1 MPFTL
6 CGLDDDES
14 ILCTLEAMAKTQGW
28 LFLGTTRVEQC
39 LAWVGQED
47 IDMFLLDYHM
57 PGANGLDVLSQIKAI
72 APALPVLMLTVE
84 QQPRVAE
91 ELLVAGA
98 DDFINKPIHLADFLS
113 RINLHR
119 KLQLSKKNPEKG
131 ISREKVRRV
140 LTFLRA
146 HDVPVEISVVS
157 MDCEMSYA
165 TAHRYLD
172 YLVRNG
178 LVISEEIPRSGKLG
192 RPTHAYRFRGIAS
205 TDSPPALPILTPG
218 PGPAPGQ

>member
-1 MPFTL
+1 
-6 CGLDDDES
+6 
-14 ILCTLEAMAKTQGW
+14 MAKTQGW
-28 LFLGTTRVEQC
+28 IFLGTTRVEQC
-39 LAWVGQED
+39 LAWVAQED

-57 PGANGLDVLSQIKAI
+57 PGANGLDVLGQIKAI
-72 APALPVLMLTVE
+72 APALTVLILTVE

-119 KLQLSKKNPEKG
+119 KLQSSKRNPEKG
-131 ISREKVRRV
+131 ISREKMRRI
-140 LTFLRA
+140 LTYLRSN
-146 HDVPVEISVVS
+146 DVPVEINEVS
-157 MDCEMSYA
+157 LQCEMSYA

-178 LVISEEIPRSGKLG
+178 FVISDELPRSGKQG
-192 RPTHAYRFRGIAS
+192 RPTHSYRFRGITSAD
-205 TDSPPALPILTPG
+205 TPPD
-218 PGPAPGQ
+218 

>member
-28 LFLGTTRVEQC
+28 IFLGTTRVEQC
-39 LAWVGQED
+39 LAWVAQED

-57 PGANGLDVLSQIKAI
+57 PGANGLDVLGQIKAI
-72 APALPVLMLTVE
+72 APALTVLILTVE

-119 KLQLSKKNPEKG
+119 KLQSSKRNPEKG
-131 ISREKVRRV
+131 ISREKMRRI
-140 LTFLRA
+140 LTYLRSN
-146 HDVPVEISVVS
+146 DVSVEINEVS
-157 MDCEMSYA
+157 LQCEMSYA

-172 YLVRNG
+172 YLVRTG
-178 LVISEEIPRSGKLG
+178 FVISDELPRSGKQG
-192 RPTHAYRFRGIAS
+192 RPTHSYRFRGITSAD
-205 TDSPPALPILTPG
+205 TPPD
-218 PGPAPGQ
+218 

>member
-28 LFLGTTRVEQC
+28 TFLGTTRVEQC
-39 LAWVGQED
+39 LAWVAQED
-47 IDMFLLDYHM
+47 IEMFLLDYHM
-57 PGANGLDVLSQIKAI
+57 PGANGLDVLNQIKAI
-72 APALPVLMLTVE
+72 APALPVLILTVE
-84 QQPRVAE
+84 QRPQIAE
-91 ELLVAGA
+91 ELLLAGA

-119 KLQLSKKNPEKG
+119 KLHHSKRNAEKG
-131 ISREKVRRV
+131 ISREKVQRV
-140 LTFLRA
+140 LAYLRSI
-146 HDVPVEISVVS
+146 DVPVETSEVSVG
-157 MDCEMSYA
+157 CGMSYA

-178 LVISEEIPRSGKLG
+178 FVISEELPRSGRLG
-192 RPTHAYRFRGIAS
+192 RPAHSYRFRGIAPAD
-205 TDSPPALPILTPG
+205 TPPD
-218 PGPAPGQ
+218 

>member
-28 LFLGTTRVEQC
+28 IFLGTTRVEQC
-39 LAWVGQED
+39 LAWVAQED
-47 IDMFLLDYHM
+47 IDIFLLDYHM
-57 PGANGLDVLSQIKAI
+57 PGANGLDVLGQIKAI
-72 APALPVLMLTVE
+72 APALTVLILTVE

-119 KLQLSKKNPEKG
+119 KLQSSKRNPEKG
-131 ISREKVRRV
+131 ISREKMRRI
-140 LTFLRA
+140 LTYLRSN
-146 HDVPVEISVVS
+146 DVPVEINEVS
-157 MDCEMSYA
+157 LQCEMSYA

-178 LVISEEIPRSGKLG
+178 FVISDELPRSGKQG
-192 RPTHAYRFRGIAS
+192 RPTHSYRFRGITSAD
-205 TDSPPALPILTPG
+205 TPPD
-218 PGPAPGQ
+218 

>member
-28 LFLGTTRVEQC
+28 FFLGTTRLEQC
-39 LAWVGQED
+39 LAWVAEED

-57 PGANGLDVLSQIKAI
+57 PGSNGLDVLRQIKVI
-72 APALPVLMLTVE
+72 APALPVLILTIE
-84 QQPRVAE
+84 QQPHVAE

-119 KLQLSKKNPEKG
+119 KLHVSKRNPEKG
-131 ISREKVRRV
+131 ISREKMRRI
-140 LTFLRA
+140 LTYLRA
-146 HDVPVEISVVS
+146 TEVPAEINEVS
-157 MDCEMSYA
+157 MECGMSYA

-172 YLVRNG
+172 YLVRSG
-178 LVISEEIPRSGKLG
+178 FVISDELPRSGKQG
-192 RPTHAYRFRGIAS
+192 RPTNSYRFRGIAS
-205 TDSPPALPILTPG
+205 SDLPLD
-218 PGPAPGQ
+218 

>member
-28 LFLGTTRVEQC
+28 IFLGTTRVEQC
-39 LAWVGQED
+39 LAWVAQED

-57 PGANGLDVLSQIKAI
+57 PGANGLDVLGQIKAI
-72 APALPVLMLTVE
+72 APALTVLILTVE

-91 ELLVAGA
+91 VLLVAGA

-119 KLQLSKKNPEKG
+119 KLQSSKRNPEKG
-131 ISREKVRRV
+131 ISREKMRRI
-140 LTFLRA
+140 LTYLRSN
-146 HDVPVEISVVS
+146 DVPVEINEVS
-157 MDCEMSYA
+157 LQCEMSYA

-178 LVISEEIPRSGKLG
+178 FVISDELPRSGKQG
-192 RPTHAYRFRGIAS
+192 RPTHSYRFRGITSAD
-205 TDSPPALPILTPG
+205 TPPD
-218 PGPAPGQ
+218 

>member
-28 LFLGTTRVEQC
+28 SFLGTTCVEQC
-39 LAWVGQED
+39 LTWIAQED
-47 IDMFLLDYHM
+47 IEMVLLDYHM
-57 PGANGLDVLSQIKAI
+57 PGANGLDVLNQIKAV
-72 APALPVLMLTVE
+72 APSLPVLILTVE
-84 QQPRVAE
+84 QQPQIAE
-91 ELLVAGA
+91 GLLLAGA

-119 KLQLSKKNPEKG
+119 KLNLSRRGAEKG
-131 ISREKVRRV
+131 ISRERMRRV
-140 LTFLRA
+140 LNYLKSKG
-146 HDVPVEISVVS
+146 VPAEISEVS
-157 MDCEMSYA
+157 VECGMSYA

-178 LVISEEIPRSGKLG
+178 FVISDEVPRSGKLG
-192 RPTHAYRFRGIAS
+192 RPTHSYRFHGIAS
-205 TDSPPALPILTPG
+205 AASTPD
-218 PGPAPGQ
+218 

>member
-28 LFLGTTRVEQC
+28 IFLGTTRVEQC
-39 LAWVGQED
+39 LAWVAQED
-47 IDMFLLDYHM
+47 IEIFLLDYHM
-57 PGANGLDVLSQIKAI
+57 PGANGLDVLNQIKAI
-72 APALPVLMLTVE
+72 APALPVLILTVE
-84 QQPRVAE
+84 QQPQIAE
-91 ELLVAGA
+91 ELLLAGA

-119 KLQLSKKNPEKG
+119 KLHHSRRNPEKG
-131 ISREKVRRV
+131 ISREKMRRV
-140 LTFLRA
+140 LTYLKSNDA
-146 HDVPVEISVVS
+146 PVEINEVSVE
-157 MDCEMSYA
+157 CGMSYA

-178 LVISEEIPRSGKLG
+178 LVISDEVQRAGKLG
-192 RPTHAYRFRGIAS
+192 RPTHSYRFRGIVAAD
-205 TDSPPALPILTPG
+205 TPPE
-218 PGPAPGQ
+218 

>member
-28 LFLGTTRVEQC
+28 IFLGTTRVEQC
-39 LAWVGQED
+39 LAWVAQED

-57 PGANGLDVLSQIKAI
+57 PGYNGLDVLGQIKAI
-72 APALPVLMLTVE
+72 APALTVLILTVE
-84 QQPRVAE
+84 QHPRVAE

-119 KLQLSKKNPEKG
+119 KLQSSKKNAEKG
-131 ISREKVRRV
+131 ISRAKTRRV
-140 LTFLRA
+140 LTYLRSKDLA
-146 HDVPVEISVVS
+146 VEINEVS
-157 MDCEMSYA
+157 LECAMSYA

-172 YLVRNG
+172 YLVRSG
-178 LVISEEIPRSGKLG
+178 LVISAELPRSGKQG
-192 RPTHAYRFRGIAS
+192 RPTHAYRFRGIAPA
-205 TDSPPALPILTPG
+205 DGPPNASSEDPTG
-218 PGPAPGQ
+218 G

>member
-28 LFLGTTRVEQC
+28 IFLGTTRVEQC
-39 LAWVGQED
+39 LAWVAQED

-57 PGANGLDVLSQIKAI
+57 PGANGLDVLGQIKAI
-72 APALPVLMLTVE
+72 APALTVLILTVE

-119 KLQLSKKNPEKG
+119 KLQSSKRNPEKG
-131 ISREKVRRV
+131 ISREKMRRI
-140 LTFLRA
+140 LTYLRSN
-146 HDVPVEISVVS
+146 DVPFEINEVS
-157 MDCEMSYA
+157 LQCEMSYA

-178 LVISEEIPRSGKLG
+178 FVISDELPRSGKQG
-192 RPTHAYRFRGIAS
+192 RPTHSYRFRGITSAD
-205 TDSPPALPILTPG
+205 TPPD
-218 PGPAPGQ
+218 

>member
-28 LFLGTTRVEQC
+28 LFLGSTRVEQC
-39 LAWVGQED
+39 LAWVAQED
-47 IDMFLLDYHM
+47 IEMFLLDYHM
-57 PGANGLDVLSQIKAI
+57 PGANGLDLLHQIKAI
-72 APALPVLMLTVE
+72 APVLPVLILTVE
-84 QQPRVAE
+84 QQPHIAE

-119 KLQLSKKNPEKG
+119 KLHLAKRNPEKG
-131 ISREKVRRV
+131 ISREKMRRV
-140 LTFLRA
+140 LAYLRSKE
-146 HDVPVEISVVS
+146 VPVEINEVS
-157 MDCEMSYA
+157 AVCEMSYA

-178 LVISEEIPRSGKLG
+178 FVISDELPRSGKLG
-192 RPTHAYRFRGIAS
+192 RPAHSYRFRGIAS
-205 TDSPPALPILTPG
+205 VDTPPD
-218 PGPAPGQ
+218 

>member
-28 LFLGTTRVEQC
+28 IFLGTTRVEQC
-39 LAWVGQED
+39 LAWVAQED

-57 PGANGLDVLSQIKAI
+57 PGANGLDVLGQIKAI
-72 APALPVLMLTVE
+72 APALTVLILTVE

-119 KLQLSKKNPEKG
+119 KLQSSKRNPEKG
-131 ISREKVRRV
+131 IAREKMRRI
-140 LTFLRA
+140 LTYLRSN
-146 HDVPVEISVVS
+146 DVPVEINEVS
-157 MDCEMSYA
+157 LQCEMSYA

-178 LVISEEIPRSGKLG
+178 FVISDELPRSGKQG
-192 RPTHAYRFRGIAS
+192 RPTHSYRFRGITSAD
-205 TDSPPALPILTPG
+205 TPPD
-218 PGPAPGQ
+218 

>member
-28 LFLGTTRVEQC
+28 IFLGTTRVEQC
-39 LAWVGQED
+39 LAWVAQED
-47 IDMFLLDYHM
+47 IDIFLLDYHM
-57 PGANGLDVLSQIKAI
+57 PGANGLDVLGQIKAI
-72 APALPVLMLTVE
+72 APALTVLILTVE

-119 KLQLSKKNPEKG
+119 KLHSSKRNPEKG
-131 ISREKVRRV
+131 ISREKMRRI
-140 LTFLRA
+140 LTHLRSNER
-146 HDVPVEISVVS
+146 PVEINEVS
-157 MDCEMSYA
+157 LQCEISYA

-178 LVISEEIPRSGKLG
+178 LVISDELPRSGKLG
-192 RPTHAYRFRGIAS
+192 RPTHSYRFRGITSAD
-205 TDSPPALPILTPG
+205 TPPD
-218 PGPAPGQ
+218 

>member
-28 LFLGTTRVEQC
+28 IFLGTTRVEQC
-39 LAWVGQED
+39 LAWVAQED
-47 IDMFLLDYHM
+47 IDIFLLDYHM
-57 PGANGLDVLSQIKAI
+57 PGANGLDVLCQIKAI
-72 APALPVLMLTVE
+72 APALTVLILTVE

-91 ELLVAGA
+91 VLLVAGA

-119 KLQLSKKNPEKG
+119 KLQSSKRNPEKG
-131 ISREKVRRV
+131 ISREKMRRI
-140 LTFLRA
+140 LTYLRSN
-146 HDVPVEISVVS
+146 DVPVEINEVS
-157 MDCEMSYA
+157 LQCEMSYA

-178 LVISEEIPRSGKLG
+178 FVISDELPRSGKQG
-192 RPTHAYRFRGIAS
+192 RPTHSYRFRGITSAD
-205 TDSPPALPILTPG
+205 TPPD
-218 PGPAPGQ
+218 

>member
-28 LFLGTTRVEQC
+28 LFLGSTRVEQC
-39 LAWVGQED
+39 LAWVAQGD
-47 IDMFLLDYHM
+47 IEMFLLDYHM
-57 PGANGLDVLSQIKAI
+57 PGANGLDVVNQIKAI
-72 APALPVLMLTVE
+72 APTLPVLILTVE
-84 QQPRVAE
+84 QQPQIAE

-119 KLQLSKKNPEKG
+119 KLHFSKKNPEKG
-131 ISREKVRRV
+131 ISREKMRRI
-140 LTFLRA
+140 LTYLRSN
-146 HDVPVEISVVS
+146 DVPVEITEVSVE
-157 MDCEMSYA
+157 CGMSYA

-178 LVISEEIPRSGKLG
+178 LVISDELPRAGKLG
-192 RPTHAYRFRGIAS
+192 RPTHAYRFRGITS
-205 TDSPPALPILTPG
+205 TDTLPD
-218 PGPAPGQ
+218 

>member
-28 LFLGTTRVEQC
+28 LFLGTTRIDQC
-39 LAWVGQED
+39 LAWVAQED
-47 IDMFLLDYHM
+47 IEMFLLDYHM
-57 PGANGLDVLSQIKAI
+57 PGANGLDVLNQIKAI
-72 APALPVLMLTVE
+72 APALPVLILTVE
-84 QQPRVAE
+84 QQPQIAE
-91 ELLVAGA
+91 ELLIAGA

-119 KLQLSKKNPEKG
+119 KLHLAKRNPEKG
-131 ISREKVRRV
+131 ISREKLRRV
-140 LTFLRA
+140 LSYLKSME
-146 HDVPVEISVVS
+146 VPVEINAVSVE
-157 MDCEMSYA
+157 CEMSYA

-178 LVISEEIPRSGKLG
+178 FVISDEVPRSGKLG
-192 RPTHAYRFRGIAS
+192 RPTHSYRFRSIAAAD
-205 TDSPPALPILTPG
+205 TPPD
-218 PGPAPGQ
+218 

>member
-1 MPFTL
+1 MAFTL

-28 LFLGTTRVEQC
+28 LFLGSTRIEQC
-39 LAWVGQED
+39 LAWVAQED
-47 IDMFLLDYHM
+47 IEMFLLDYHM
-57 PGANGLDVLSQIKAI
+57 PGANGLDVLNRIKAI
-72 APALPVLMLTVE
+72 APALPVLILTVE
-84 QQPRVAE
+84 QQPQIAE

-119 KLQLSKKNPEKG
+119 KLNASKRNPEKG
-131 ISREKVRRV
+131 ISRETMRRV
-140 LTFLRA
+140 LTYLKSN
-146 HDVPVEISVVS
+146 DTPVEINEVSVE
-157 MDCEMSYA
+157 CGMSYA

-178 LVISEEIPRSGKLG
+178 FVISDEVQRSGKLG
-192 RPTHAYRFRGIAS
+192 RPTHSYRFRGIAS
-205 TDSPPALPILTPG
+205 TDTPPD
-218 PGPAPGQ
+218 

>member
-1 MPFTL
+1 MLFTL

-28 LFLGTTRVEQC
+28 IFLGTTRVEQC
-39 LAWVGQED
+39 LAWVAQED

-57 PGANGLDVLSQIKAI
+57 PGANGLDVLGQIKAI
-72 APALPVLMLTVE
+72 APALTVLILTVE

-119 KLQLSKKNPEKG
+119 KLQSSKRNPEKG
-131 ISREKVRRV
+131 ISREKMRRI
-140 LTFLRA
+140 LTYLRSN
-146 HDVPVEISVVS
+146 DVPVEINEVS
-157 MDCEMSYA
+157 LQCEMSYA

-178 LVISEEIPRSGKLG
+178 FVISDELPRSGKQG
-192 RPTHAYRFRGIAS
+192 RPTHSYRFRGITSAD
-205 TDSPPALPILTPG
+205 TPPD
-218 PGPAPGQ
+218 

>member
-28 LFLGTTRVEQC
+28 IFLGTTRVEQC
-39 LAWVGQED
+39 LAWVAQED

-57 PGANGLDVLSQIKAI
+57 PGANGLDVLGQIKAI
-72 APALPVLMLTVE
+72 APELTVLILTVE

-119 KLQLSKKNPEKG
+119 KLQSSKRNPEKG
-131 ISREKVRRV
+131 ISREKMRRI
-140 LTFLRA
+140 LTYLRSN
-146 HDVPVEISVVS
+146 DVPVEINEVS
-157 MDCEMSYA
+157 LQCEMSYA

-178 LVISEEIPRSGKLG
+178 FVISDELPRSGKQG
-192 RPTHAYRFRGIAS
+192 RPTHSYRFRGITSAD
-205 TDSPPALPILTPG
+205 TPPD
-218 PGPAPGQ
+218 

>member
-1 MPFTL
+1 MMPFTL

-28 LFLGTTRVEQC
+28 FFLGTTRVEQC
-39 LAWVGQED
+39 LAWVAQED

-57 PGANGLDVLSQIKAI
+57 PGANGLDVLGQIKAI
-72 APALPVLMLTVE
+72 APTLPVLILTVE
-84 QQPRVAE
+84 QQPQVAE

-113 RINLHR
+113 RISLHR
-119 KLQLSKKNPEKG
+119 KLHSSKKNPEKG
-131 ISREKVRRV
+131 ISREKMRRV
-140 LTFLRA
+140 LTYLRSN
-146 HDVPVEISVVS
+146 DLPVEINAVS
-157 MDCEMSYA
+157 LECDMSYA

-178 LVISEEIPRSGKLG
+178 FVISDELPRSGKLG
-192 RPTHAYRFRGIAS
+192 RPAHSYRFRGIAS
-205 TDSPPALPILTPG
+205 SDIPLD
-218 PGPAPGQ
+218 